1 MYHRIGFTVEF
12 VADLELDALDRLEPM
27 LFEKDSE
34 VLAEVRPLV
43 VETEDGPVEVADLQ
57 FFEGGLTRLVPYSYF
72 RFVD

>member
-1 MYHRIGFTVEF
+1 MYHKIGFTVEF
-12 VADLELDALDRLEPM
+12 VADLETEALDRYESM

-43 VETEDGPVEVADLQ
+43 LETDDGPVEAADLH
-57 FFEGGLTRLVPYSYF
+57 FLEGVHTRLVPYSYF